1 MLNYSIVPVTNFY
14 QNCSIWVC
22 TETQLAAIIDP
33 GGDLNKIINEI
44 NILSCKPSKILL
56 THGHIDHIGAAK
68 LLSNKFNIP
77 IVGPHI
83 GDLFWFE
90 GVNGYAEILNM
101 EPMSPFLPDQWLEDG
116 MTIKLGDLTFDV
128 LHCPGHTPGHL
139 AFFEKNNA
147 VISVGDIIFQGSIG
161 RTDLPGG
168 NHEQLIRSIKDKLL
182 PLGENVTFIPGH
194 GPQSTLGIEKTNN
207 PFLQ

>member
-44 NILSCKPSKILL
+44 NILSCKPRKILL

-116 MTIKLGDLTFDV
+116 MKIKLGDLTFDV

-147 VISVGDIIFQGSIG
+147 IISVGDIIFQGSIG

>member
-116 MTIKLGDLTFDV
+116 MKIKLGDLTFDV

-147 VISVGDIIFQGSIG
+147 IISVGDIIFQGSIG